1 MRNRISFFMII
12 ILMFCITGCMETNRL
27 LNKNVTNPAKI
38 YTEFL
43 SEQQVDDLNSITN
56 AVNRFFELKSDIKSE
71 NDEMFSLFH
80 TFYYKVI
87 GSFENRLHK
96 IGTDD
101 EFKKLDASTW
111 VNNGIVVINSEAGLN
126 AFEEPSF
133 LKTIFYYSVS
143 KGVQEYLELN
153 YDERISRETGF
164 LIEDALLTIS
174 WDELSDYIIRF
185 EKYLDEYSEFTYVAN
200 KVLQSKDFYIY
211 LYTQCLDMDTF
222 DYMRYDYGNPNE
234 HSDSFIRFIETYPDS
249 KYHPIILGYIDVL
262 EKNGFVYDE
271 TAKKYLKECGIKID

>member
-1 MRNRISFFMII
+1 MRNRIRFIVII
-12 ILMFCITGCMETNRL
+12 ILMFYITDCMGTNRL
-27 LNKNVTNPAKI
+27 LNKNVTNPVKI

-101 EFKKLDASTW
+101 EFKKLDTSTW

-126 AFEEPSF
+126 AF
-133 LKTIFYYSVS
+133 
-143 KGVQEYLELN
+143 
-153 YDERISRETGF
+153 
-164 LIEDALLTIS
+164 
-174 WDELSDYIIRF
+174 
-185 EKYLDEYSEFTYVAN
+185 
-200 KVLQSKDFYIY
+200 
-211 LYTQCLDMDTF
+211 
-222 DYMRYDYGNPNE
+222 
-234 HSDSFIRFIETYPDS
+234 
-249 KYHPIILGYIDVL
+249 
-262 EKNGFVYDE
+262 
-271 TAKKYLKECGIKID
+271 